1 MESWYMGSFLKK
13 FLGFFFLLFSAG
25 FVCWYPLIYLIKN

>member
-1 MESWYMGSFLKK
+1 MVKFVKK

-25 FVCWYPLIYLIKN
+25 FVSWYPLIYLVKK